1 MLKELLIMPSWG
13 IGLMFFGAFL
23 LFAFAHYISKSR
35 HPFKRSLLSMA
46 IGILTLIAVNLTGS
60 FTGVYLPVSLMLCR
74 IWRSARSNADA
85 WTEFI
90 FLNQFLFVLFLSKSL
105 AKSISKA
112 FFCIKGF
119 YNI

>member
-1 MLKELLIMPSWG
+1 MPSWG

-60 FTGVYLPVSLMLCR
+60 FTGVYLPVSLVSVCCAAFGGVPGVTLMLG
-74 IWRSARSNADA
+74 
-85 WTEFI
+85 
-90 FLNQFLFVLFLSKSL
+90 LNLFF
-105 AKSISKA
+105 KSISVC
-112 FFCIKGF
+112 FIFIKKPCKI
-119 YNI
+119 N

>member
-1 MLKELLIMPSWG
+1 MPLWG

-60 FTGVYLPVSLMLCR
+60 FTGVYLPVSLVSVCCAAFGGVPGVTLMLG
-74 IWRSARSNADA
+74 
-85 WTEFI
+85 
-90 FLNQFLFVLFLSKSL
+90 LNLFF
-105 AKSISKA
+105 KSISVYFIIFQKP
-112 FFCIKGF
+112 CKI
-119 YNI
+119 N

>member
-1 MLKELLIMPSWG
+1 MLKELLIMPLWG

-60 FTGVYLPVSLMLCR
+60 FTGVYLPVSLVSVCCAAFGGVPGVTLMLGFK
-74 IWRSARSNADA
+74 
-85 WTEFI
+85 FI

-112 FFCIKGF
+112 FFCT
-119 YNI
+119 

>member
-1 MLKELLIMPSWG
+1 MPLWG

-60 FTGVYLPVSLMLCR
+60 FTGVYLPVSLVSVCCAAFGGVPGVTLMLGLNLFFKS
-74 IWRSARSNADA
+74 ISVY
-85 WTEFI
+85 FI
-90 FLNQFLFVLFLSKSL
+90 LSKSL

-112 FFCIKGF
+112 FFCT
-119 YNI
+119 